1 MMNDMSCRTDKPV
14 RRFFYVGNCK
24 FMGLI
29 SLYRCDTMFSMEKT
43 RELYYENAYMAEFD
57 ATVLDCRQDD
67 KGRYFVVLDGTAFF
81 PEQGGQSSDTGIIR
95 DAAGNQVSVRHASIK
110 DGVISHEVDA
120 PLETGTS
127 VHGIIDFD
135 HRFSNMQQHTGE
147 HIFSGLVN
155 SKFGY
160 DNVGFHLSDSEV
172 TMDYNGVLTDEDIK
186 EIELKANEAI
196 WRNLEVRCEFPT
208 EEELADI
215 DYRSKKE
222 LSGDIRIVTIPGVDV
237 CACCAPHVDRT
248 GEIGILKV
256 ISCQNYK
263 GGVRVSIL
271 CGKRAL
277 EFIDTEHGILKDLTK
292 FLTTGSDKIIDSVK
306 RTADENYALKGE
318 LSECREQLIDIEI
331 SKIGSDQEDVLLV
344 KGKDLDGNLMRKI
357 VNKLSA
363 EHSGFCGVFAGA
375 DSEGYKY
382 IIASGNGGKDLGL
395 LQNMLKND
403 YGARGGGNKQMIQG
417 SIPGCSITDV
427 IDACRAV

>member
-1 MMNDMSCRTDKPV
+1 
-14 RRFFYVGNCK
+14 
-24 FMGLI
+24 
-29 SLYRCDTMFSMEKT
+29 MFSMEKT

-57 ATVLDCRQDD
+57 ATVLECRKDG
-67 KGRYFVVLDGTAFF
+67 KGRIHLVLDGTAFF

-95 DAAGNQVSVRHASIK
+95 DSSGTQVMVKHTAIR
-110 DGVISHEVDA
+110 DGIIIHEVDI
-120 PLETGTS
+120 PLAQGTT

-172 TMDYNGVLTDEDIK
+172 TMDYNGVLTDEDIRD
-186 EIELKANEAI
+186 IECRANEAI
-196 WRNLEVRCEFPT
+196 WRNIEVKCEFPT

-222 LSGDIRIVTIPGVDV
+222 LSGDIRIVTIPGVDI

-277 EFIDTEHGILKDLTK
+277 EYINTEHNIVKDLTRL
-292 FLTTGSDKIIDSVK
+292 LTTGSDKIIESVK
-306 RTADENYALKGE
+306 RNAEENYTLKGE

-331 SKIGSDQEDVLLV
+331 SNIGSDQADVLLV

-357 VNKLSA
+357 VNKLTA
-363 EHSGFCGVFAGA
+363 GHSGFCGVFSGT
-375 DSEGYKY
+375 DDEGYKY
-382 IIASGNGGKDLGL
+382 IIASGDGGKDLNL
-395 LQNMLKND
+395 LQNMLRND
-403 YGARGGGNKQMIQG
+403 YGARGGGNQKMVQG
-417 SIPGCSITDV
+417 SLPACSIGAV
-427 IDACRAV
+427 IDACRAI

>member
-1 MMNDMSCRTDKPV
+1 M
-14 RRFFYVGNCK
+14 

-29 SLYRCDTMFSMEKT
+29 YRICCDTMFSMEKT
-43 RELYYENAYMAEFD
+43 RELYYENAYMSEFD
-57 ATVLDCRQDD
+57 ASVIKCIRDD
-67 KGRYFVVLDGTAFF
+67 KGRTSLVLDRTAFF
-81 PEQGGQSSDTGIIR
+81 PEQGGQRSDTGSIT
-95 DAAGNQVSVRHASIK
+95 DAAGKQVSVRHASIK
-110 DGVISHEVDA
+110 DGVIYHEVDA
-120 PLETGTS
+120 PIEEGAS

-147 HIFSGLVN
+147 HIFSGLVS

-186 EIELKANEAI
+186 ETERRANEAI
-196 WRNLEVRCEFPT
+196 WRNIEVKCEFPT
-208 EEELADI
+208 KEELEDI

-237 CACCAPHVDRT
+237 CACCAPHVNRT

-277 EFIDTEHGILKDLTK
+277 EFTCTEHEIVKDLTRL
-292 FLTTGSDKIIDSVK
+292 LTTGSDKIIESVK
-306 RTADENYALKGE
+306 RSTEENYALKGE

-331 SKIGSDQEDVLLV
+331 SKIGSDQEDVFLV
-344 KGKDLDGNLMRKI
+344 RGKDLDGNLMRKI
-357 VNKLSA
+357 VNKLTA
-363 EHSGFCGVFAGA
+363 GHSGFCGVFAGT

-382 IIASGNGGKDLGL
+382 IIASGSGGKDLGL

-403 YGARGGGNKQMIQG
+403 HGARGGGNKQMIRG
-417 SIPGCSITDV
+417 SLPSCSITDV
-427 IDACRAV
+427 INACGAV